1 MNIRLFLEISRDFF
15 DSMHSPF
22 IDVNHDDIIQ
32 DVFDEEKAFEQL
44 SDDDEDDI
52 ECGCNLCYTTR
63 QLLLFINPRI
73 YKKVNVNKID

>member
-15 DSMHSPF
+15 DLMHSPF
-22 IDVNHDDIIQ
+22 INTDHDDIIPYI
-32 DVFDEEKAFEQL
+32 FDEEKSFEEV
-44 SDDDEDDI
+44 SDDEDDL

-63 QLLLFINPRI
+63 QILLFINPII